1 MCQILT
7 TCNIIFRKKE
17 KQPNLNIKDEAALKL
32 DFQIKKKCFK
42 NALAFIFDSS
52 RRQSDNFLE
61 WFSGS
66 AS

>member
-32 DFQIKKKCFK
+32 DFQIKKKNVLK
-42 NALAFIFDSS
+42 TL
-52 RRQSDNFLE
+52 
-61 WFSGS
+61 
-66 AS
+66 